1 MTFKYFA
8 YINVLIEQIAKCTES
23 NKPEQKLLLAES
35 EKRETTA
42 KIDSLNKLIE
52 DLSKTITGKD
62 KEIQALKQNVEVLN
76 RELFLSDKK
85 QLQENE
91 ELKHNVILLEQNV
104 EVLHRKRNSDAES
117 NQQIMTKIN
126 HELKSCENKIQNSHV
141 ACFY

>member
-1 MTFKYFA
+1 M
-8 YINVLIEQIAKCTES
+8 
-23 NKPEQKLLLAES
+23 
-35 EKRETTA
+35 
-42 KIDSLNKLIE
+42 
-52 DLSKTITGKD
+52 
-62 KEIQALKQNVEVLN
+62 KQNVEVLN

-104 EVLHRKRNSDAES
+104 EVLQRKHNSDAES

-126 HELKSCENKIQNSHV
+126 HELKSCENKIQKSHV